1 MSDSLNSQSHCFSRG
16 KWEDGG
22 GNWNEWELLVHLDV
36 PSVRAY
42 AVMRRIPP
50 FLFIWVCGPWE
61 TAKIR
66 LRPKV
71 ETLWV
76 AFLFKGASP
85 LSSYFF
91 LSYLLSSP
99 LDTFG
104 SYVIRP
110 RHFGLFPALTT
121 TIRREYQLGTDGWT
135 MTKIRRAACTV
146 CVSYSCTNLGV
157 ISAQT
162 SERNNFFL
170 HCHFLTPLN
179 FNFLNYDSP
188 THTRLGSGSCD
199 TCRTLNSFA
208 FFASS
213 ARI

>member
-1 MSDSLNSQSHCFSRG
+1 MRVVGSFGCAECARLC
-16 KWEDGG
+16 
-22 GNWNEWELLVHLDV
+22 GNETNTPIPLHLSV
-36 PSVRAY
+36 WAVGNGENTPS
-42 AVMRRIPP
+42 
-50 FLFIWVCGPWE
+50 
-61 TAKIR
+61 
-66 LRPKV
+66 PKV

-162 SERNNFFL
+162 SERNNFF
-170 HCHFLTPLN
+170 CITTF
-179 FNFLNYDSP
+179 
-188 THTRLGSGSCD
+188 
-199 TCRTLNSFA
+199 
-208 FFASS
+208 
-213 ARI
+213 